1 MPEGGI
7 GYGPQNQFKGSSK
20 SLIEIAD
27 RCYAFSGE
35 VAVPNALTPLLEFT
49 TGNTP
54 YKVSAEFTVVSDSG
68 TSTSD
73 DYLFQLFLNDETMA
87 TWVTD
92 KSATISLLMNPVT
105 FIMPPFTKVLIR
117 SYNNTGSTGNLVYA
131 WMYGKKL

>member
-35 VAVPNALTPLLEFT
+35 VAVPNSFRTLLEFT
-49 TGNTP
+49 TGNTA

-68 TSTSD
+68 TSTND
-73 DYLFQLFLNDETMA
+73 DYLFQLFLNEETIA

-105 FIMPPFTKVLIR
+105 FIIPPFTKVKIR
-117 SYNNTGSTGNLVYA
+117 SYNNSTSTGNLVYA